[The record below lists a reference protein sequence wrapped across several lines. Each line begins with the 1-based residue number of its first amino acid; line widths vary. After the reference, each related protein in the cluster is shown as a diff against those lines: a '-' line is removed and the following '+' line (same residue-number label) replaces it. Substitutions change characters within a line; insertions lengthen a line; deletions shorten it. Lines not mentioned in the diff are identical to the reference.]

1 MEGINFVTDDK
12 NQKIAVLIDLK
23 KYGELWEEFYDV
35 LIANMRKDDEKL
47 SWEEAK
53 QLLKKEG
60 KL

>member
-1 MEGINFVTDDK
+1 MEGINYVTDDK
-12 NQKIAVLIDLK
+12 NQKIAVLIDLR

-35 LIANMRKDDEKL
+35 LIANMRKEDEKL

-53 QLLKKEG
+53 QILKKEG